1 MITWTRNEGPGF
13 KRMAKK
19 LSSVLGVDIGSQQ
32 IKVCEIR
39 TQGKQPVVTAL
50 GMIATPEGAV
60 DHQGVYNPEAVGV
73 ALKQVISESGASS
86 SSVVVSIAGQASV
99 LVRTLEVPKMN
110 ATELREHM
118 QWEINRNI
126 PFAESNVVSDFK
138 PLGDD
143 DPNSPNMDVVMAI
156 APQSAIDTV
165 VTVVKKSGRQM
176 GAIDVEPLSMARA
189 LRSNYDDFAD
199 KTVCIVDIGAKT
211 SAINIYHGSKL
222 LMPRQIPLGGEMF
235 TKAIA
240 DAYTLG
246 MGEAESLKIERGV
259 VPDDAADLAMQAVSN
274 PFDLGGGNTTQEFQ
288 TYNPFSDSPVAGY
301 VPDAPANPF
310 AVEDGYN
317 PVTGMYEEPAA
328 APTGEEVPYLT
339 PVYDATP
346 EPASP
351 TLTDPMYLA
360 LAPIL
365 DEFVAEIRRSIDYYR
380 SRGGTVDVIELCGG
394 GAKLKG
400 IETFVS
406 KSMGIPCDAFDPLRR
421 LNLSAKKVAP
431 GFVDAHRQEFAVAIG
446 NGLHIFFD

>member
-1 MITWTRNEGPGF
+1 MITWTRNQGPGF
-13 KRMAKK
+13 IRMAKK
-19 LSSVLGVDIGSQQ
+19 LSSVLGIDIGSQQ

-50 GMIATPEGAV
+50 GIIATPEGAV
-60 DHQGVYNPEAVGV
+60 DHQGIYNPEAVGA
-73 ALKQVISESGASS
+73 ALKQVLAESGASS
-86 SSVVVSIAGQASV
+86 SSAVVSIAGQASV

-110 ATELREHM
+110 AAELREHM

-156 APQSAIDTV
+156 APQSAIDTTI
-165 VTVVKKSGRQM
+165 TVIKKAGRQM
-176 GAIDVEPLSMARA
+176 GAIDVEPLSMARVF
-189 LRSNYDDFAD
+189 RQNYDDLAE

-246 MGEAESLKIERGV
+246 LVEAESLKIERAV
-259 VPDDAADLAMQAVSN
+259 VPEDAADLAIQAVSN
-274 PFDLGGGNTTQEFQ
+274 PFDIGGGNTTQEFQ
-288 TYNPFSDSPVAGY
+288 TYNPFSDSPVAAY
-301 VPDAPANPF
+301 VPDAPLNPF
-310 AVEDGYN
+310 ATDDGYN
-317 PVTGMYEEPAA
+317 PVTGMYEAPAA
-328 APTGEEVPYLT
+328 EPVEETQYLT
-339 PVYDATP
+339 PVVDTTP
-346 EPASP
+346 EPVSP
-351 TLTDPMYLA
+351 TLSDPMYLA
-360 LAPIL
+360 LVPIL
-365 DEFVAEIRRSIDYYR
+365 DEFVAEVRRSIDYYR
-380 SRGGTVDVIELCGG
+380 SRGGTVDIIEMTGG

-400 IETFVS
+400 LDTFVS

-421 LNLSAKKVAP
+421 LNLSAKKVTP
-431 GFVDAHRQEFAVAIG
+431 DFVDAHRLEFAIAVG